1 MTRIAALAELCLL
14 AWGLYIAIT
23 DELVSRLGSTAIEN
37 ALIWLRWLLS

>member
-14 AWGLYIAIT
+14 SWGLYIAIT
-23 DELVSRLGSTAIEN
+23 NELASRLDSTAIDN